1 MLARLP
7 RCRLQGLLLPSCRG
21 AADVVELKRPNVL
34 YEDLKQKFGHI
45 GAVNHKEVGVWDL
58 FAILRGVRTKRDLG
72 FALQTMNLFYNFGVK
87 LKHREIST
95 RLLAATMLA
104 REESEAMELIKLYG
118 TWLEH
123 PPDTTVVYAVMS
135 KFLDEKKLME
145 VRELAKYV
153 REDWRFRL
161 EAPLYSL
168 AIQAM
173 LQLPPEEE
181 PLEAALILREDA
193 ARMGVSLPVK
203 VQVLLLDESLKAFNL
218 ETVEDVDVSEPPA
231 EPAEAEDVEEDAE
244 APEASEAPGT
254 TVPSRHLK
262 NAVMLAEG
270 LVEDG
275 HVRAGASAATLCS
288 MSWLFWHLSA
298 LSDELRKEMLDG
310 CLDEIS
316 SSGLSW
322 STTLE
327 AACATFHSQV
337 GFSPQ
342 LPRGFFQNLET
353 SQDLEA
359 QRMVKLCTQSFG
371 RFYPKDT

>member
-1 MLARLP
+1 M
-7 RCRLQGLLLPSCRG
+7 
-21 AADVVELKRPNVL
+21 
-34 YEDLKQKFGHI
+34 
-45 GAVNHKEVGVWDL
+45 
-58 FAILRGVRTKRDLG
+58 
-72 FALQTMNLFYNFGVK
+72 
-87 LKHREIST
+87 
-95 RLLAATMLA
+95 
-104 REESEAMELIKLYG
+104 
-118 TWLEH
+118 
-123 PPDTTVVYAVMS
+123 
-135 KFLDEKKLME
+135 
-145 VRELAKYV
+145 
-153 REDWRFRL
+153 
-161 EAPLYSL
+161 
-168 AIQAM
+168 
-173 LQLPPEEE
+173 
-181 PLEAALILREDA
+181 
-193 ARMGVSLPVK
+193 
-203 VQVLLLDESLKAFNL
+203 
-218 ETVEDVDVSEPPA
+218 SEPPA

>member
-1 MLARLP
+1 
-7 RCRLQGLLLPSCRG
+7 
-21 AADVVELKRPNVL
+21 
-34 YEDLKQKFGHI
+34 
-45 GAVNHKEVGVWDL
+45 
-58 FAILRGVRTKRDLG
+58 
-72 FALQTMNLFYNFGVK
+72 
-87 LKHREIST
+87 
-95 RLLAATMLA
+95 
-104 REESEAMELIKLYG
+104 
-118 TWLEH
+118 
-123 PPDTTVVYAVMS
+123 
-135 KFLDEKKLME
+135 
-145 VRELAKYV
+145 
-153 REDWRFRL
+153 
-161 EAPLYSL
+161 
-168 AIQAM
+168 M

-218 ETVEDVDVSEPPA
+218 ETVVEEVDVSEPPA
-231 EPAEAEDVEEDAE
+231 EAAEAEDAE
-244 APEASEAPGT
+244 APEASEAASEASEAPEAS

-262 NAVMLAEG
+262 NGVMLAEA

-288 MSWLFWHLSA
+288 MSWLFWHLETA

-310 CLDEIS
+310 RLDEIS
-316 SSGLSW
+316 SSGFFRW

-342 LPRGFFQNLET
+342 LPRGFFRNLET
-353 SQDLEA
+353 SEDLEA

>member
-1 MLARLP
+1 M
-7 RCRLQGLLLPSCRG
+7 
-21 AADVVELKRPNVL
+21 
-34 YEDLKQKFGHI
+34 
-45 GAVNHKEVGVWDL
+45 
-58 FAILRGVRTKRDLG
+58 
-72 FALQTMNLFYNFGVK
+72 
-87 LKHREIST
+87 
-95 RLLAATMLA
+95 
-104 REESEAMELIKLYG
+104 
-118 TWLEH
+118 
-123 PPDTTVVYAVMS
+123 
-135 KFLDEKKLME
+135 
-145 VRELAKYV
+145 
-153 REDWRFRL
+153 
-161 EAPLYSL
+161 
-168 AIQAM
+168 
-173 LQLPPEEE
+173 
-181 PLEAALILREDA
+181 
-193 ARMGVSLPVK
+193 
-203 VQVLLLDESLKAFNL
+203 
-218 ETVEDVDVSEPPA
+218 SEPPA
-231 EPAEAEDVEEDAE
+231 AAAETEDAE
-244 APEASEAPGT
+244 APEASEAAPEASEAPEAS

-310 CLDEIS
+310 LDEIS

-342 LPRGFFQNLET
+342 LPRGFFRNLET
-353 SQDLEA
+353 SEDLEA

>member
-1 MLARLP
+1 MKDVFCHKLVMEMSGLLVKFWSISTACEFIGSSSLRQLGCFWTYSHSIKPGPMLARLP
-7 RCRLQGLLLPSCRG
+7 RCRLQKGLLLPSCRG
-21 AADVVELKRPNVL
+21 AADAVELKRPNVL

-161 EAPLYSL
+161 EAPLYLSSD
-168 AIQAM
+168 
-173 LQLPPEEE
+173 
-181 PLEAALILREDA
+181 R
-193 ARMGVSLPVK
+193 
-203 VQVLLLDESLKAFNL
+203 LD
-218 ETVEDVDVSEPPA
+218 
-231 EPAEAEDVEEDAE
+231 
-244 APEASEAPGT
+244 
-254 TVPSRHLK
+254 
-262 NAVMLAEG
+262 
-270 LVEDG
+270 
-275 HVRAGASAATLCS
+275 
-288 MSWLFWHLSA
+288 
-298 LSDELRKEMLDG
+298 
-310 CLDEIS
+310 
-316 SSGLSW
+316 
-322 STTLE
+322 
-327 AACATFHSQV
+327 
-337 GFSPQ
+337 
-342 LPRGFFQNLET
+342 
-353 SQDLEA
+353 
-359 QRMVKLCTQSFG
+359 
-371 RFYPKDT
+371 

>member
-1 MLARLP
+1 MLPRLP

-161 EAPLYSL
+161 EAPLYLSSDRL
-168 AIQAM
+168 DYFLDIHK
-173 LQLPPEEE
+173 
-181 PLEAALILREDA
+181 INEDA
-193 ARMGVSLPVK
+193 RCKYLFNPQDGFFVACFVWFS
-203 VQVLLLDESLKAFNL
+203 FNL
-218 ETVEDVDVSEPPA
+218 VNQSQLVPTA
-231 EPAEAEDVEEDAE
+231 IKG
-244 APEASEAPGT
+244 PG
-254 TVPSRHLK
+254 H
-262 NAVMLAEG
+262 N
-270 LVEDG
+270 
-275 HVRAGASAATLCS
+275 
-288 MSWLFWHLSA
+288 
-298 LSDELRKEMLDG
+298 
-310 CLDEIS
+310 
-316 SSGLSW
+316 W
-322 STTLE
+322 S
-327 AACATFHSQV
+327 
-337 GFSPQ
+337 
-342 LPRGFFQNLET
+342 
-353 SQDLEA
+353 
-359 QRMVKLCTQSFG
+359 
-371 RFYPKDT
+371 